1 MKTRLTQIILAV
13 IVCVAVVGIYFAIT
27 APKKEAVSGENS
39 EKAADYG
46 NPNDPNGFFGSN
58 FATTTVAIGDTE
70 ITVAIADSVDK
81 QDKGLGSLNSMPEDT
96 GMLFNFAIADNYEF
110 WMKDMKFPLD
120 IIWIDENNVITYI
133 EKNATPESY
142 PNTFASDQ
150 NSLNVLEVNAGFADK
165 HGINIGD
172 SISISENY

>member
-1 MKTRLTQIILAV
+1 MKTRLTQLVTAV
-13 IVCVAVVGIYFAIT
+13 IVCVVVVGIYFVVT
-27 APKKEAVSGENS
+27 APKKDVANGENS
-39 EKAADYG
+39 EKTVNFG
-46 NPNDPNGFFGSN
+46 NPNDPNGFFGSD

-70 ITVAIADSVDK
+70 IMVGIADSVDK
-81 QDKGLGSLNSMPEDT
+81 QDKGLSGLNSMPENV
-96 GMLFNFAIADNYEF
+96 GLLFNFAIADNYEF

-120 IIWIDENNVITYI
+120 IFWIDENNVITYI

-150 NSLNVLEVNAGFADK
+150 NSLNVLETNAGFADK

-172 SISISENY
+172 TVNISENY